1 MNVFD
6 LVNALVK
13 TVCLSKIVNSSE
25 FWKKKKY
32 YLKHLANHN
41 SDIVHWHEC
50 FMVEKRIQK

>member
-41 SDIVHWHEC
+41 SDIVH
-50 FMVEKRIQK
+50 